1 MEEIRTWIR
10 FGKRVGLN
18 PSKFLCLKAKI
29 LTNIENIQAEI
40 SKIIIIISSTP
51 NLSEELQLLYSSRI
65 ILAEKTLAKQNDFF
79 VLSSIQIL
87 LARINETIPF
97 SNSKLTIK
105 KSMKTC
111 NDIKSQLKFYQ
122 DKLYSDIIIL
132 AEEEV
137 DLILLRLKEK
147 LELIVQI
154 NCLR

>member
-1 MEEIRTWIR
+1 M
-10 FGKRVGLN
+10 
-18 PSKFLCLKAKI
+18 
-29 LTNIENIQAEI
+29 
-40 SKIIIIISSTP
+40 
-51 NLSEELQLLYSSRI
+51 
-65 ILAEKTLAKQNDFF
+65 AEKTLAKQNDFF